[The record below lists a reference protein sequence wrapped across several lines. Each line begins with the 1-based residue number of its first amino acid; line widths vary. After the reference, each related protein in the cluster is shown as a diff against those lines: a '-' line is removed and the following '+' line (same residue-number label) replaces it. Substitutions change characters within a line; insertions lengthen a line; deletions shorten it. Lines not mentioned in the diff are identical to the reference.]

1 MMVRGVVE
9 RCGVRHM
16 RVIEV
21 VEGLVMM
28 NRAVMFE
35 PLMAYDVDLWVAL
48 LHDSSLLSLYRCE
61 CTRYPPSL
69 VRSFAFRLFLG
80 VAVTIA
86 PPPNAYRACT
96 NRAPSFSLLFL
107 LGEQFPR
114 DKRDEATHKIS
125 GHIIIKRGCWAKS
138 KGRNWRPWSST

>member
-69 VRSFAFRLFLG
+69 VRSPSVFSLG
-80 VAVTIA
+80 WPLQL
-86 PPPNAYRACT
+86 PPPHAYRACT

-114 DKRDEATHKIS
+114 DKRET
-125 GHIIIKRGCWAKS
+125 
-138 KGRNWRPWSST
+138 RPRTK